1 MGVVFTNTVALIMV
15 VSITAEAKR
24 TKCVP
29 SRTPRKRTC
38 GKNRLSK
45 SALKGLLH
53 KRIAAPNTKK
63 AIVKR
68 QNAMEKISTPPISL
82 MNTAAVPKEAP
93 AKMPSKRAIFLPCFH
108 CCSVKSRLPRY
119 AIVGVF

>member
-15 VSITAEAKR
+15 VSITAEAKS

-38 GKNRLSK
+38 GENRFSNP
-45 SALKGLLH
+45 ALKGLLN
-53 KRIAAPNTKK
+53 KRIAAPRTKK

-68 QNAMEKISTPPISL
+68 QKAMEKISTPPISL

-93 AKMPSKRAIFLPCFH
+93 ARVPSKRAIFLPRFR
-108 CCSVKSRLPRY
+108 CCTAKSRSPRY
-119 AIVGVF
+119 ATIGVF